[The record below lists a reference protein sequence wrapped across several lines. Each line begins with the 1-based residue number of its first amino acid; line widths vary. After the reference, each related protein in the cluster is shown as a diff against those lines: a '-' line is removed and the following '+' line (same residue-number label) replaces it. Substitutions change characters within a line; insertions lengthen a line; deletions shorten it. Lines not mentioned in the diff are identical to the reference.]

1 MRMKRALL
9 AVLCAVAALSVALP
23 TIALADDSS
32 SNGSEDNK
40 YYYDKVVNTGLD
52 NGYSESN
59 SIKEG
64 TPTSDGSLAGSS
76 SAASRAERA
85 TMSPCFL
92 KTVAIRLSSA
102 FSSIRVSI
110 P

>member
-9 AVLCAVAALSVALP
+9 AVLCAVAVLSVTLP
-23 TIALADDSS
+23 TITLADDSN

-59 SIKEG
+59 RHQRGGPPLWME
-64 TPTSDGSLAGSS
+64 AWQV
-76 SAASRAERA
+76 RRQ
-85 TMSPCFL
+85 
-92 KTVAIRLSSA
+92 RLHEQSGRRCS
-102 FSSIRVSI
+102 RVS
-110 P
+110 